1 MRKNSKYGFDANL
14 PEGYSTDERYNLAFK
29 QVKRLKGFYV
39 HLTVYI
45 IINAFII
52 VANNKLSNN
61 PEFWRW
67 ETFSTALFWGIGLA
81 AHGLTVF
88 GRNIFF
94 SHNWEERKIKELM
107 EKEETIKNSWK

>member
-1 MRKNSKYGFDANL
+1 MKRNSKYGFDANL
-14 PEGYSTDERYNLAFK
+14 PEGINTDERYNLAFK
-29 QVKRLKGFYV
+29 RVKRLKGFYV

-52 VANNKLSNN
+52 IGTNKFVNN

-81 AHGLTVF
+81 AHGLSVF
-88 GRNIFF
+88 GGNIFF
-94 SHNWEERKIKELM
+94 GHKWEEKKIKQFM
-107 EKEETIKNSWK
+107 EKDKNTKWE